1 MSPSQASVHLSS
13 EFEGEGHAS
22 DVLRIDR
29 SIKIHFYCNGL
40 KKKKRGLRGRK
51 VEGVGVMKD
60 KELKLEE
67 SGVSHTLGASGKVGR
82 SCARERERQV
92 SVL

>member
-1 MSPSQASVHLSS
+1 MA
-13 EFEGEGHAS
+13 G
-22 DVLRIDR
+22 
-29 SIKIHFYCNGL
+29 
-40 KKKKRGLRGRK
+40 
-51 VEGVGVMKD
+51 GVGVMND

-67 SGVSHTLGASGKVGR
+67 SGVSHTLGAAGKVGR